1 MNQYFTSDNFL
12 KYIYGDLTPETK
24 PLYSRY
30 EEYSLYQGL
39 DRKTNKPPKYEYFSK
54 IYLRADLKKTIIKR
68 KYQRLMEFYAST
80 SCLLMA
86 IFKLLNLVFSNT
98 DEFYR
103 NHSIT
108 KFIFFFKD
116 LEDKDNYNISK
127 KSYKIKE
134 IISIMDSKYEN
145 FSKKVENGFEDK
157 KSNTMNNE
165 DYIPEIN
172 LYKTKKTEENKNNRK
187 QTLNTFLT
195 GEESQEKN
203 YQGTLQKIKFDQKR
217 KKNNT
222 RIRINYRNNDKNN
235 LYSSEKI
242 GTTANEQTE
251 SNNPEKSE
259 KKDEIS
265 NSFNFFELLITQ
277 VFNCCLPRY
286 MKIKKIA
293 FDKAKKIM
301 FKKLDVV
308 TYIRNTILFDLLN
321 QSIIDEKKK
330 TFLNFISRPIISVD
344 TDNTRNEFDKFYDNF
359 EDKDLDEYCE
369 QIKELVN
376 KPTKE
381 ENDMKLLFTVNEHI
395 KAFT

>member
-1 MNQYFTSDNFL
+1 
-12 KYIYGDLTPETK
+12 
-24 PLYSRY
+24 
-30 EEYSLYQGL
+30 
-39 DRKTNKPPKYEYFSK
+39 
-54 IYLRADLKKTIIKR
+54 
-68 KYQRLMEFYAST
+68 
-80 SCLLMA
+80 
-86 IFKLLNLVFSNT
+86 
-98 DEFYR
+98 
-103 NHSIT
+103 
-108 KFIFFFKD
+108 
-116 LEDKDNYNISK
+116 
-127 KSYKIKE
+127 
-134 IISIMDSKYEN
+134 MDSKYEN

-222 RIRINYRNNDKNN
+222 RIRINYRNSDKNN